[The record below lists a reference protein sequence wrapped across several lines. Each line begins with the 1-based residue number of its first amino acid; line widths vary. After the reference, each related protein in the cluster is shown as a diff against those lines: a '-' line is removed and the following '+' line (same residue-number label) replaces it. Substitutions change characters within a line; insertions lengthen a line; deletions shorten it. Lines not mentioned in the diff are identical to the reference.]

1 MAFLLILGKKY
12 LVFSDKCS
20 NFAVVIEL
28 ERHIEILL
36 LDNDC
41 VIVPGL
47 GGFTAHHIEA
57 RYDDADG
64 VFLPP
69 LRTLGFNPQLKIN
82 DSLLVQSYIEAYDI
96 SYPEA
101 LRRIESEVDEL
112 CQRLANDGYYEM
124 TDIGVLE
131 VNEDGNTIFTPCE
144 AGILTPGLYGLSSFE
159 MKPMVMDVAEEI
171 SPSAQKAKS
180 ATTVPLTTK
189 VFDQPTPQQSGEE
202 DNTDSVSEEEAEKT
216 ICIKVSWLRNAGI
229 TAAAAIL
236 LLLVFLPISHSGLQN
251 VNIGDFNGTYFF
263 SKLMPKDSQMNNI
276 NISDIK
282 SGNKGAAMKDLDKD
296 SQKKSIKEAV
306 EDSMKYSGKNSEK
319 DSEKDSGKA
328 IEKVT
333 AKTDTFCIV
342 LASCIPQKNAERY
355 VEQLHNKGFDKAFT
369 MVNNKMVR
377 VVYGNYTSESEAYSD
392 LQKIRSNDEFEQA
405 WILKKK

>member
-251 VNIGDFNGTYFF
+251 VNIGDFNGTSFF

-319 DSEKDSGKA
+319 DSGKA
-328 IEKVT
+328 IEKAT

-377 VVYGNYTSESEAYSD
+377 VVYGNYASESEAYSD

>member
-101 LRRIESEVDEL
+101 LRRIESEVGEL

-251 VNIGDFNGTYFF
+251 VNIGDFNGTSFF

-328 IEKVT
+328 IEKAT

-377 VVYGNYTSESEAYSD
+377 VVYGNYTSESEAYNE

>member
-251 VNIGDFNGTYFF
+251 VNIGDFNGTSFF

-355 VEQLHNKGFDKAFT
+355 VEQLHKKGFDKAYT

-377 VVYGNYTSESEAYSD
+377 VIYGNYTSENDAYNE